1 MSYTSSKVKTAW
13 KQRNYK
19 CYAVNFRYDTD
30 KEIIDY
36 IEQNKEQ
43 FGTTEIFRAA
53 MQMYRCHSHSDYSMD
68 SRCMLAHIS
77 LYAPL
82 NSPVDL

>member
-1 MSYTSSKVKTAW
+1 MNNVSYTSTEVKTAW

-19 CYAVNFRYDTD
+19 RYEINFRLDTD

-36 IEQNKEQ
+36 IEANKER

-53 MQMYRCHSHSDYSMD
+53 MEA
-68 SRCMLAHIS
+68 LIK
-77 LYAPL
+77 
-82 NSPVDL
+82 NGGI

>member
-1 MSYTSSKVKTAW
+1 MNNVSYTSTEVKTAW

-19 CYAVNFRYDTD
+19 RYEVNFRLDTD

-36 IEQNKEQ
+36 IEAHKER

-53 MQMYRCHSHSDYSMD
+53 ME
-68 SRCMLAHIS
+68 MLI
-77 LYAPL
+77 
-82 NSPVDL
+82 NNGGI

>member
-1 MSYTSSKVKTAW
+1 MNNVSYTSTEVKTAW

-19 CYAVNFRYDTD
+19 RYEINFRLDTD

-36 IEQNKEQ
+36 IEAHKER

-53 MQMYRCHSHSDYSMD
+53 ME
-68 SRCMLAHIS
+68 MLIK
-77 LYAPL
+77 
-82 NSPVDL
+82 NGGI

>member
-1 MSYTSSKVKTAW
+1 MNNVSYTSTEVKTAW

-19 CYAVNFRYDTD
+19 RYEVNFRLDAD

-36 IEQNKEQ
+36 IEANKER

-53 MQMYRCHSHSDYSMD
+53 MEE
-68 SRCMLAHIS
+68 LIK
-77 LYAPL
+77 
-82 NSPVDL
+82 NGGI

>member
-1 MSYTSSKVKTAW
+1 MNNVSYTSTEVKTAW

-19 CYAVNFRYDTD
+19 RYEVNFRLDTD

-36 IEQNKEQ
+36 IEANKER

-53 MQMYRCHSHSDYSMD
+53 ME
-68 SRCMLAHIS
+68 LLIE
-77 LYAPL
+77 
-82 NSPVDL
+82 NGGI

>member
-1 MSYTSSKVKTAW
+1 MNNVSYTSTEVKTAW

-19 CYAVNFRYDTD
+19 RYEVNFRLDTD

-36 IEQNKEQ
+36 IEANKER

-53 MQMYRCHSHSDYSMD
+53 ME
-68 SRCMLAHIS
+68 MLI
-77 LYAPL
+77 
-82 NSPVDL
+82 NNGGI

>member
-1 MSYTSSKVKTAW
+1 MNNVSYTSTEVKTAW

-19 CYAVNFRYDTD
+19 RYEVNFRLDTD

-36 IEQNKEQ
+36 IEAHKER

-53 MQMYRCHSHSDYSMD
+53 MEA
-68 SRCMLAHIS
+68 LI
-77 LYAPL
+77 
-82 NSPVDL
+82 NNGGI

>member
-1 MSYTSSKVKTAW
+1 MSYTSTEVKTAW

-19 CYAVNFRYDTD
+19 RYEVNFRLDTD

-36 IEQNKEQ
+36 IEANKER

-53 MQMYRCHSHSDYSMD
+53 MEE
-68 SRCMLAHIS
+68 LIK
-77 LYAPL
+77 
-82 NSPVDL
+82 NGGI

>member
-1 MSYTSSKVKTAW
+1 MNSVSYTSTEVKTAW

-19 CYAVNFRYDTD
+19 RYEINFRLDTD

-36 IEQNKEQ
+36 IEANKER

-53 MQMYRCHSHSDYSMD
+53 MEA
-68 SRCMLAHIS
+68 LIK
-77 LYAPL
+77 
-82 NSPVDL
+82 NGGI

>member
-1 MSYTSSKVKTAW
+1 MSTVSYTSSEVKTAW

-19 CYAVNFRYDTD
+19 RYEVNFRLDAD

-36 IEQNKEQ
+36 IEANKER

-53 MQMYRCHSHSDYSMD
+53 ME
-68 SRCMLAHIS
+68 LLIK
-77 LYAPL
+77 
-82 NSPVDL
+82 NGGI